1 MGMTG
6 TGPGTTTVVKIGGEL
21 CLDTGEDIL
30 GQFCR
35 EIGELRGLVGERGG
49 GVVVVHG
56 GGPQITRACRERGI
70 EPAFVDGVRVT
81 SEAEMEIVDGVLG
94 GLVNSGLVRSFA
106 RAGVSA
112 VGVTGA
118 SGGLLVGTPSADG
131 GAGGGAAEGGYTAG
145 ECVCNPQILQH
156 LLPEYVPVVAP
167 VGSDAGNGAIN
178 INADRGALAIAL
190 ALQSD
195 RLLFL
200 SNVDGVLGGDGKRIA
215 QLSEQESEK
224 LIVANVI
231 KDGMVEKLR
240 NSFLGIRSGIKRIGI
255 GQYGQYGDLYKL
267 LDQQAGTTIQ

>member
-1 MGMTG
+1 MSRTG
-6 TGPGTTTVVKIGGEL
+6 TGPAEGTTTVVKIGGEL

-56 GGPQITRACRERGI
+56 GGPQITRACREQGI

-81 SEAEMEIVDGVLG
+81 SAAEMEIVDGVLG
-94 GLVNSGLVRSFA
+94 GVVNSGLVRSFA

-118 SGGLLVGTPSADG
+118 SGGLLVGTPSSGGSG
-131 GAGGGAAEGGYTAG
+131 GAGGGYTAG

-200 SNVDGVLGGDGKRIA
+200 SNVDGVLGDDGKRIA